1 VAKKRKGPG
10 PSRPGPKPE
19 RRPGKPGGKPSGKS
33 KPRPGGKPGGGR
45 PADRSRARS
54 HDRSHDRSHGGDL
67 SLVAT
72 CGLGLEELLEAE
84 LREIGARDVRRRRA
98 AVTFAGPWKD
108 AYRANYR
115 LRTANRVLLD
125 LGTWDAPDGDAL
137 ARGASELV
145 SGSREWGGLRAEALF
160 RPERSFAVRATSS
173 RSALR
178 DGRWVALRVKDGIV
192 DAQRRR
198 FGERATVE
206 KGDPDLQLRLFLHED
221 RATLLLD
228 LSGDSLD
235 RRGYRVVPGSA
246 PVREQ
251 IAAACVLASGWP
263 AGEGG
268 AGAVVVDSMC
278 GSGTLLAE
286 AAAYALGLAPGRL
299 RTDWAFERLPAF
311 DRAAWDEV
319 KREAIPAPAP
329 DVRLFGNDRAPEA
342 IRAAEENLERA
353 GLADRVT
360 LRTGDAFDFEPPS
373 AGESGEGRP
382 ALFLLNPPYGER
394 IALED
399 DLWPRLG
406 DLLKQR
412 YAGYRAAIL
421 AGIPE
426 KGSDP
431 TKRLGLRTERRVPV
445 KSGPLDARILLL
457 DLY

>member
-1 VAKKRKGPG
+1 MEG
-10 PSRPGPKPE
+10 
-19 RRPGKPGGKPSGKS
+19 
-33 KPRPGGKPGGGR
+33 
-45 PADRSRARS
+45 
-54 HDRSHDRSHGGDL
+54 
-67 SLVAT
+67 
-72 CGLGLEELLEAE
+72 E
-84 LREIGARDVRRRRA
+84 LRELGARDVRRRRA
-98 AVTFAGPWKD
+98 AVTFSGTWKD
-108 AYRANYR
+108 AYRANHR
-115 LRTANRVLLD
+115 LRTANRVLLE
-125 LGTWDAPDGDAL
+125 LGSWDAPDGDAL
-137 ARGASELV
+137 ARGAGELV
-145 SGSREWGGLRAEALF
+145 AGSREWGGLRTDALF

-173 RSALR
+173 RSHLR
-178 DGRWVALRVKDGIV
+178 DGRWVALKVKDGIV

-206 KGDPDLQLRLFLHED
+206 RGDPDLQLRLFLHQD

-263 AGEGG
+263 HGDRGSPRGGEG
-268 AGAVVVDSMC
+268 AGAVVVDPMC

-286 AAAYALGLAPGRL
+286 AGAYALGLAPGRL

-311 DRAAWDEV
+311 DRAAWEEV
-319 KREAIPAPAP
+319 KREPIPAPAP
-329 DVRLFGNDRAPEA
+329 NVRLFGNDRAPGA
-342 IRAAEENLERA
+342 IRAAQENLERA

-360 LRTGDAFDFEPPS
+360 LATGDAFDFEAPVG
-373 AGESGEGRP
+373 AEEGP
-382 ALFLLNPPYGER
+382 ALFLLNPPFGER
-394 IALED
+394 LARED

-412 YAGYRAAIL
+412 YAGYRASIL

-426 KGSDP
+426 EGPDP
-431 TKRLGLRTERRVPV
+431 TKRFGLRTERRVPV

-457 DLY
+457 DVY

>member
-1 VAKKRKGPG
+1 MARQRKGPR

-19 RRPGKPGGKPSGKS
+19 RRPGGKAGA
-33 KPRPGGKPGGGR
+33 RPGRGSGGGSGGRR
-45 PADRSRARS
+45 PHA
-54 HDRSHDRSHGGDL
+54 GDL

-84 LREIGARDVRRRRA
+84 LRELGARDVRRRRA
-98 AVTFAGPWKD
+98 AVTFTGGWKD

-115 LRTANRVLLD
+115 LHTANRVLLE
-125 LGTWDAPDGDAL
+125 LGGWPAPDGDAL
-137 ARGASELV
+137 ARGAGELV
-145 SGSREWGGLRAEALF
+145 AGSREWGGLRADALF

-173 RSALR
+173 RSQMR
-178 DGRWVALRVKDGIV
+178 DARWVALRVKDGIV

-198 FGERATVE
+198 FGKRAAVER
-206 KGDPDLQLRLFLHED
+206 GDPDLQLRLFLHED
-221 RATLLLD
+221 RASLLLD

-263 AGEGG
+263 GRDGGEGRG
-268 AGAVVVDSMC
+268 GGRAGAVVVDPMC

-286 AAAYALGLAPGRL
+286 AGAYALGLAPGRL
-299 RTDWAFERLPAF
+299 RKDWAFERLPGF
-311 DRAAWDEV
+311 DRAAWEAV
-319 KREAIPAPAP
+319 RREPIPAPAP
-329 DVRLFGNDRAPEA
+329 GVRLYGNDRAPEA
-342 IRAAEENLERA
+342 VRAARENLERA
-353 GLADRVT
+353 GLAEIAT
-360 LRTGDAFDFEPPS
+360 LRVGDAFEFEPPDAP
-373 AGESGEGRP
+373 AGAEG
-382 ALFLLNPPYGER
+382 LFLLNPPYGER
-394 IALED
+394 LDREHE
-399 DLWPRLG
+399 LWPRIG

-426 KGSDP
+426 RGPDP

>member
-1 VAKKRKGPG
+1 MAKKRKGPR
-10 PSRPGPKPE
+10 PSRPGPKPGT
-19 RRPGKPGGKPSGKS
+19 RGGPKPRGRSGGKPAGRR
-33 KPRPGGKPGGGR
+33 PRG
-45 PADRSRARS
+45 
-54 HDRSHDRSHGGDL
+54 RSHDRSHGGDL

-84 LREIGARDVRRRRA
+84 LRELGARDVRRRRA
-98 AVTFAGPWKD
+98 AVTFTGTWKD

-115 LRTANRVLLD
+115 LRTANRVLLE
-125 LGTWDAPDGDAL
+125 LGSWAAPDGDAL
-137 ARGASELV
+137 ARGAGDVV
-145 SGSREWGGLRAEALF
+145 SGTREWGGLRTDALF

-228 LSGDSLD
+228 LSGESLD

-263 AGEGG
+263 AAQKSGESG
-268 AGAVVVDSMC
+268 AGAVVVDPMC

-286 AAAYALGLAPGRL
+286 AGAYALGLAPGRL

-311 DRAAWDEV
+311 DRAAWEAV
-319 KREAIPAPAP
+319 KKEPIPAPAA
-329 DVRLFGNDRAPEA
+329 DVRLYGNDRAPGA
-342 IRAAEENLERA
+342 IRAAQENLERA

-360 LRTGDAFDFEPPS
+360 LRTGDAFDFEPPG
-373 AGESGEGRP
+373 GESGP

-394 IALED
+394 LDRED

-426 KGSDP
+426 KGPDP
-431 TKRLGLRTERRVPV
+431 TKRFGLRTERRVPV

-457 DLY
+457 DLF

>member
-1 VAKKRKGPG
+1 VAKKPGKKKGPR
-10 PSRPGPKPE
+10 PSRPGPKPDVG
-19 RRPGKPGGKPSGKS
+19 RGPKPRGRSGGKPPGR
-33 KPRPGGKPGGGR
+33 RPPGR
-45 PADRSRARS
+45 P
-54 HDRSHDRSHGGDL
+54 HDRSHGGDL

-84 LREIGARDVRRRRA
+84 LRELRARDVRRRRA
-98 AVTFAGPWKD
+98 AVTFAGTWKD

-115 LRTANRVLLD
+115 LRTANRVLLE
-125 LGTWDAPDGDAL
+125 LASWAAPDGDAL

-145 SGSREWGGLRAEALF
+145 AGTREWGGLRTEALF

-178 DGRWVALRVKDGIV
+178 DARWVALKAKDGIV

-206 KGDPDLQLRLFLHED
+206 KGDPDLQLRLFLHVD

-228 LSGDSLD
+228 LSGESLD

-263 AGEGG
+263 SSDRARGGG
-268 AGAVVVDSMC
+268 AAVVVDPMC

-286 AAAYALGLAPGRL
+286 AGAHALGLAPGRL
-299 RTDWAFERLPAF
+299 RTDWAFERLPGF
-311 DRAAWDEV
+311 DRTAWEAV
-319 KREAIPAPAP
+319 KREPIPAPAP
-329 DVRLFGNDRAPEA
+329 DVRLFGNDRAPGA
-342 IRAAEENLERA
+342 IRAARENLERA

-360 LRTGDAFDFEPPS
+360 LRTGDAFDFEPPGGGS
-373 AGESGEGRP
+373 AGSGRP
-382 ALFLLNPPYGER
+382 ALFLLNPPHGER
-394 IALED
+394 LDRDE

-426 KGSDP
+426 AGEDP
-431 TKRLGLRTERRVPV
+431 TKRFGLRTERRVPV

-457 DLY
+457 DVY